1 MVDKISTYAGHGVD
15 ISKANSRPVEHK
27 GQADRGV
34 STQVSTAA
42 PKGGTDAVSLTDTA
56 TNLKRVELS
65 LSEVPEVNRARV
77 EELRQQIQAGEYKID
92 LPSLADKLISMEKD
106 LG

>member
-1 MVDKISTYAGHGVD
+1 MVDKINTYVARSLD
-15 ISKANSRPVEHK
+15 TSKANSRPVEHK

-34 STQVSTAA
+34 STQA

-56 TNLKRVELS
+56 TNLKRIELS
-65 LSEVPEVNRARV
+65 LSDVPEVNRARV
-77 EELRQQIQAGEYKID
+77 EEIRQQVQSGEYKID
-92 LPSLADKLISMEKD
+92 LPSLADKLISMDKD